1 MFIRIPKYERSL
13 AKEQKALKKYYCID
27 NGLRS
32 AVLLPQSDDNGK
44 LLENAVLLHLN
55 RNLGPADR
63 IFYFQESAECDFVV
77 QRNERVDELIQV
89 TWDMSDDNTREREI
103 NGLLEASRA
112 TGCDKLTIITI
123 DEESAFEINGKT
135 IHVMPA
141 WKWALG
147 RY

>member
-1 MFIRIPKYERSL
+1 MVPEIILLYRQRI
-13 AKEQKALKKYYCID
+13 AL
-27 NGLRS
+27 RR
-32 AVLLPQSDDNGK
+32 AAP
-44 LLENAVLLHLN
+44 
-55 RNLGPADR
+55 
-63 IFYFQESAECDFVV
+63 AECDFVV

-103 NGLLEASRA
+103 NGLLEASKA

-147 RY
+147 GY